1 MRTIIFQVFIVLFL
15 ISIGEICFAQDIQ
28 FGKLTLE
35 QVIEYEKLQG
45 GSLKDSGNYSMGI
58 NPLLENKLVK
68 SFKTYIFQRTKD
80 DFDPQLHVWYYFDRS
95 NDSIS
100 GIRYNWG
107 LYNPD
112 FNPSK
117 NRERLEEL
125 TKKEVEFSGKYRSIT
140 RDLESIFGHPKKSST
155 IADNK
160 NSFVEQVFWEDQ
172 EKVIELAIRFE
183 RKLNDVSNA
192 WQLADF
198 RIEVMVT
205 WK

>member
-1 MRTIIFQVFIVLFL
+1 MRTILSQLVIVICL
-15 ISIGEICFAQDIQ
+15 ICIVEICIAQDLQ
-28 FGKLTLE
+28 FDKLTHE
-35 QVIEYEKLQG
+35 QVLEYEEQNA

-58 NPLLENKLVK
+58 NPMLENKLVR
-68 SFKTYIFQRTKD
+68 SFKTYIFRRTKD
-80 DFDPQLHVWYYFDRS
+80 DFDPQLHVWYYYDRS
-95 NDSIS
+95 NDSIA

-125 TKKEVEFSGKYRSIT
+125 TKKEVEFSEKYRSIT
-140 RDLESIFGHPKKSST
+140 RDLESKFGHPRKSST

-160 NSFVEQVFWEDQ
+160 NSFAEQVFWEDH
-172 EKVIELAIRFE
+172 EKIIELSIRFE
-183 RKLNDVSNA
+183 RKLSEISGA

-205 WK
+205 YK

>member
-1 MRTIIFQVFIVLFL
+1 MW
-15 ISIGEICFAQDIQ
+15 EICFAQDIQ
-28 FGKLTLE
+28 FGRLTRE
-35 QVIEYEKLQG
+35 QVLEYEKLQD

-58 NPLLENKLVK
+58 NPLLENKLVR

-80 DFDPQLHVWYYFDRS
+80 DFDPQLHVWYYFDLS
-95 NDSIS
+95 NDTLA

-107 LYNPD
+107 IYNPD

-125 TKKEVEFSGKYRSIT
+125 TKKELAFSEKYRSIT
-140 RDLESIFGHPKKSST
+140 RDLEAKFGPPKKSST

-160 NSFVEQVFWEDQ
+160 NSFIEQVFWEDE

-183 RKLNDVSNA
+183 RKLNDVSGA
-192 WQLADF
+192 WMLADF